1 MQMNERMRAGMHE
14 ALGLVNGGK
23 LLEATAA
30 IQRKLRGLLAPHDAP
45 DTAAPTT
52 DAPIEGSC
60 HIVDVDTVAPLPGF
74 HPPRWR
80 SREPTVRFR
89 APMSEHWRQ
98 LFARPSRP
106 APTLDPTRGVE
117 PGARF
122 ITGSY
127 TNQAGTRSYKLY
139 VPSRYQG
146 QALPLVVML
155 HGCKQNP
162 DDFAAGTCMNS
173 VAEEYQCFVVY
184 PAQAAAANHS
194 NCWNWFKATDQKRDR
209 GEPSLIAGITRQ
221 IIGTYCVDARR
232 VYGAGLSA
240 GGAMAAVMG
249 VTYPDLYAAIG
260 VHSGLPYAA
269 AYDLPSAFAAMSQ
282 GAGAPG
288 RRQHGDSP
296 EAVPCTRVV
305 PAIVFH
311 GDHDTKVH
319 PRNGDQVIAQWTAI
333 HGEGATSLQVTVQHG
348 QVPDGH
354 AYTRDVYQDASGRSI
369 LEQWR
374 VHGAGHAWSG
384 GSHSGSYTD
393 PRGPDATRE
402 MIRFFHEHPLP
413 EAAERNF
420 DQPSQPS

>member
-1 MQMNERMRAGMHE
+1 MNERMIQE
-14 ALGLVNGGK
+14 ALGLVTAGR
-23 LLEATAA
+23 LLKATAA
-30 IQRKLRGLLAPHDAP
+30 IQRKLRGLLAPEAAS

-52 DAPIEGSC
+52 DAPIEGSF
-60 HIVDVDTVAPLPGF
+60 HVVDTVAPSPGF
-74 HPPRWR
+74 QASQGR
-80 SREPTVRFR
+80 SREDTARVR
-89 APMSEHWRQ
+89 APMPEQR
-98 LFARPSRP
+98 FARPSRL
-106 APTLDPTRGVE
+106 APTRGAE
-117 PGARF
+117 PGSRF

-127 TNQAGTRSYKLY
+127 TNQAGTRSHKLY
-139 VPSRYQG
+139 IPSHYQG

-155 HGCKQNP
+155 HGCNQNP
-162 DDFAAGTCMNS
+162 DDFAAGTCMNC
-173 VAEEYQCFVVY
+173 VAEEYQCLVVY
-184 PAQAAAANHS
+184 PAQAAAANQS
-194 NCWNWFKATDQKRDR
+194 NCWNWFKATDQRRDR
-209 GEPSLIAGITRQ
+209 GEPALIAGITRQ
-221 IIGTYCVDARR
+221 IIDTYCVDARR
-232 VYGAGLSA
+232 VYVAGLSA

-260 VHSGLPYAA
+260 VHSGLAYGAA
-269 AYDLPSAFAAMSQ
+269 HDLPSALAAMSR
-282 GAGAPG
+282 GAGASG

-296 EAVPCTRVV
+296 EAAPYTRVV

-333 HGEGATSLQVTVQHG
+333 HGEHATSLQLTVQHG

-354 AYTRDVYQDASGRSI
+354 AYTRDVYRDAHGRSI

-402 MIRFFHEHPLP
+402 MIRFFHEHLL
-413 EAAERNF
+413 
-420 DQPSQPS
+420 

>member
-14 ALGLVNGGK
+14 ALGLVSAGK
-23 LLEATAA
+23 PLKATAA
-30 IQRKLRGLLAPHDAP
+30 IQRKLRALLAPHGAP

-60 HIVDVDTVAPLPGF
+60 HIVDVDKVARPPGF
-74 HPPRWR
+74 APSRWR
-80 SREPTVRFR
+80 SRESALRFR
-89 APMSEHWRQ
+89 APISEQWREC
-98 LFARPSRP
+98 FERRSRP
-106 APTLDPTRGVE
+106 APTLDPKRGVE
-117 PGARF
+117 PDAHF

-127 TNQAGTRSYKLY
+127 TNPAGTRSYKLY

-146 QALPLVVML
+146 QALPLIVML
-155 HGCKQNP
+155 HGCSQNP
-162 DDFAAGTCMNS
+162 DDFAAGTRMNS
-173 VAEEYQCFVVY
+173 VAEEYQCFVAY
-184 PAQAAAANHS
+184 PAQSAAANHL
-194 NCWNWFKATDQKRDR
+194 NCWNWFKATDQIRER

-221 IIGTYCVDARR
+221 IIGTYRLDGRR

-240 GGAMAAVMG
+240 GGAMAAVLG

-260 VHSGLPYAA
+260 VHSGLAYAA
-269 AYDLPSAFAAMSQ
+269 AHDIASAFAAMSQ
-282 GAGAPG
+282 GARTRGHG
-288 RRQHGDSP
+288 QHGDSP
-296 EAVPCTRVV
+296 AAVPCARVV

-333 HGEGATSLQVTVQHG
+333 HGAGATPLQVTVQHG

-354 AYTRDVYQDASGRSI
+354 AYTREVYQDASGRSI

-384 GSHSGSYTD
+384 GSCCGSYTD

-402 MIRFFHEHPLP
+402 MMRFFHEHTLP
-413 EAAERNF
+413 
-420 DQPSQPS
+420 

>member
-1 MQMNERMRAGMHE
+1 MNKPTRPGMHE
-14 ALGLVNGGK
+14 TLGLVTAGR
-23 LLEATAA
+23 LPEATAA
-30 IQRKLRGLLAPHDAP
+30 IQRKLRGLLAPDDAP
-45 DTAAPTT
+45 DTV
-52 DAPIEGSC
+52 
-60 HIVDVDTVAPLPGF
+60 HL
-74 HPPRWR
+74 
-80 SREPTVRFR
+80 R
-89 APMSEHWRQ
+89 APMSEQWRQ
-98 LFARPSRP
+98 HFARPSQP
-106 APTLDPTRGVE
+106 ASTLDPTRGVE
-117 PGARF
+117 PGALF

-127 TNQAGTRSYKLY
+127 TNPAGTRSYKLY

-155 HGCKQNP
+155 HGCQQNP

-173 VAEEYQCFVVY
+173 VAEEYPCFVVY
-184 PAQAAAANHS
+184 PAQAATANQS
-194 NCWNWFKATDQKRDR
+194 NCWNWFKTTDQKRDR

-221 IIGTYCVDARR
+221 IIDTYCVDARR
-232 VYGAGLSA
+232 TYVAGLSA

-249 VTYPDLYAAIG
+249 ATYPDLYAAIG

-269 AYDLPSAFAAMSQ
+269 AHDLPSAFAAMSR
-282 GAGAPG
+282 GSGAPG
-288 RRQHGDSP
+288 RRPHDDSP
-296 EAVPCTRVV
+296 EAVPRPRVV

-311 GDHDTKVH
+311 GDHDTQVH
-319 PRNGDQVIAQWTAI
+319 PRNGDQMIAQWTAI
-333 HGEGATSLQVTVQHG
+333 HGEGATTLRVTVQHG

-402 MIRFFHEHPLP
+402 MIRFFHEHRLP
-413 EAAERNF
+413 EAAERGGTHTGV
-420 DQPSQPS
+420 PRVSKSRM

>member
-1 MQMNERMRAGMHE
+1 MNERMMHE
-14 ALGLVNGGK
+14 ALGLVTAGRLRK
-23 LLEATAA
+23 ATAA
-30 IQRKLRGLLAPHDAP
+30 IQRKLQGLLAPEVAP

-52 DAPIEGSC
+52 DAPIEGSF
-60 HIVDVDTVAPLPGF
+60 HVIDGDTVAPPPGF
-74 HPPRWR
+74 HPSQAR
-80 SREPTVRFR
+80 SREPTVRLR

-98 LFARPSRP
+98 CFAQPSRP

-117 PGARF
+117 PGSRF
-122 ITGSY
+122 IPGSY

-139 VPSRYQG
+139 VPSHYQG

-155 HGCKQNP
+155 HGCNQNP
-162 DDFAAGTCMNS
+162 DDFAAGTCMNC
-173 VAEEYQCFVVY
+173 VAEEYQCLVVY
-184 PAQAAAANHS
+184 PGQAAAANQS
-194 NCWNWFKATDQKRDR
+194 NCWNWFKATDQRRDR

-221 IIGTYCVDARR
+221 IIDTYCVDARR
-232 VYGAGLSA
+232 VYVAGLSA

-269 AYDLPSAFAAMSQ
+269 AHDLPSAFAAMSR

-288 RRQHGDSP
+288 RRQQGDSP
-296 EAVPCTRVV
+296 EAVPYTRVV

-311 GDHDTKVH
+311 GDHDTTVH

-333 HGEGATSLQVTVQHG
+333 HGEGATSLQVAVQHG

-354 AYTRDVYQDASGRSI
+354 AYTRDVYQDACGVSI

-384 GSHSGSYTD
+384 GSRSGSYTD

-402 MIRFFHEHPLP
+402 MIRFFHEHLLP
-413 EAAERNF
+413 EASERNF

>member
-1 MQMNERMRAGMHE
+1 MRMNEETRAGMHE
-14 ALGLVNGGK
+14 ALGLVTAGR

-30 IQRKLRGLLAPHDAP
+30 IQRKLRGLLALDDAP
-45 DTAAPTT
+45 DTVAPTT
-52 DAPIEGSC
+52 DAPIEGSFDV
-60 HIVDVDTVAPLPGF
+60 VDVHTVTPPSGF
-74 HPPRWR
+74 RPPQGP
-80 SREPTVRFR
+80 SHEPTVRFR
-89 APMSEHWRQ
+89 APTAS
-98 LFARPSRP
+98 
-106 APTLDPTRGVE
+106 TLDPTRGVE
-117 PGARF
+117 PGALF
-122 ITGSY
+122 ITGAY

-155 HGCKQNP
+155 HGCKQTP

-173 VAEEYQCFVVY
+173 VAEEYPCFVVY
-184 PAQAAAANHS
+184 PAQAAAANQS
-194 NCWNWFKATDQKRDR
+194 NCWNWFKTTDQMRDR

-232 VYGAGLSA
+232 TYVAGLSA

-269 AYDLPSAFAAMSQ
+269 ARDLPSAFAAMSR

-288 RRQHGDSP
+288 RRPHDDSP
-296 EAVPCTRVV
+296 EAVPRRRVV

-333 HGEGATSLQVTVQHG
+333 HGEGATPLQVTVQHG
-348 QVPDGH
+348 QVPEGH

-402 MIRFFHEHPLP
+402 MIRFFHEHRLP
-413 EAAERNF
+413 EAAERV
-420 DQPSQPS
+420 